1 MPTNHRDVE
10 KQLWSAADELRAN
23 SQLRSA
29 EYSTPVLG
37 LIFLRYADH
46 KFTQAEAE
54 FSRERER
61 QDQEAGAT
69 RRRRREIG
77 PTDYQARGVLYLPD
91 KARYSALLEL
101 PEGAEIGKAI
111 NEAMKAVEAENPE
124 LKEVLP
130 RNYQKFES
138 PLLFNLLRHI
148 NNVPMGIEGD
158 AFGKIYEYFLGKFAM
173 SEGQKGGEFFT
184 PTSIVKFIVEVIEPF
199 HGRIFDPAC
208 GSGGMFV
215 QSARFVQNHKRN
227 PNAEI
232 SVFGQERV
240 AETRRL
246 CRMNLAVH
254 GLSGD
259 IREANSYYEVAQGIK
274 EFYGKFDFVMA
285 NPPFNVDKVDKP
297 KLKDDKARFPF
308 GMPTVDNANYLWIQL
323 FYSAMGPKGRA
334 GFVMASSA
342 GDAGKS
348 ELEIRKQLIEAGAVD
363 VVVAVGSNFFYTVT
377 LPCTLWFL
385 DKGKAQTERRD
396 KVLFIDAR
404 HIFRQIDRAHREWKS
419 GCLEKY
425 ELSQTMPALAEI
437 EGLLVESPIDTDF
450 WDWSEALE
458 TEEAV
463 SQLIGP
469 VVERMR
475 KEAAPIIM
483 RLYSAKTYS
492 ATAKRLLANGSASLG
507 IMEDVAIALVRAAA
521 LSRGLND
528 ENGGQV
534 DLEDANVTK
543 RISSS
548 FSSLKRELSNL
559 DTLAILNKKP
569 DKEAADERAK
579 ALRDRKESFDAQAQ
593 AYLKDYLIRRGLLL
607 NHRRTKLLLN
617 ENDLKGSVDAIYAE
631 ELAEALNLWRTT
643 HGTNHIK
650 NLRDIVKAYRSEPDA
665 PRPYEDVAGLCKVA
679 TIADIETQ
687 GWSLNPGRYVGV
699 GERAADDFEFEAR
712 LEELNEELVKLNA
725 EARELEDQITENM
738 TRLLEKEVTPTRSAH
753 AS

>member
-1 MPTNHRDVE
+1 MPTNHREIE
-10 KQLWSAADELRAN
+10 KRLWSAADELRAN
-23 SQLRSA
+23 SKLRSS

-46 KFTQAEAE
+46 KFAQAEAD
-54 FSRERER
+54 FARERE
-61 QDQEAGAT
+61 QAT
-69 RRRRREIG
+69 SESASATSARKRRREISA
-77 PTDYQARGVLYLPD
+77 TDYHARGVLYLPER
-91 KARYSALLEL
+91 ARFSTLLEL
-101 PEGAEIGKAI
+101 PEGAEIGRAI
-111 NEAMKAVEAENPE
+111 NEAMKAVEAENKE
-124 LKEVLP
+124 LEGVLP

-148 NNVPMGIEGD
+148 SNVPMDIEGD

-232 SVFGQERV
+232 SIFGQERV

-259 IREANSYYEVAQGIK
+259 IREANSYYEVAPGVK

-285 NPPFNVDKVDKP
+285 NPPFNVDKVDKS
-297 KLKDDKARFPF
+297 KLKDDTKRFPF
-308 GMPTVDNANYLWIQL
+308 GMPTVDNANYLWIQE
-323 FYSAMGPKGRA
+323 FHSAMGEQGRA

-348 ELEIRKQLIEAGAVD
+348 ELEIRKKLIEVGAVD

-385 DKGKAQTERRD
+385 DKGKRETERRD

-404 HIFRQIDRAHREWKS
+404 HIYRQIDRAHREWKS

-425 ELSQTMPALAEI
+425 ELSESFPTLAEI

-450 WDWSEALE
+450 WDWNEKLE
-458 TEEAV
+458 TEEDV
-463 SQLIGP
+463 SRLIAP
-469 VVERMR
+469 VVERMK
-475 KEAAPIIM
+475 KEAAPIIA

-492 ATAKRLLANGSASLG
+492 AAAKKLISNGAESIGLT
-507 IMEDVAIALVRAAA
+507 EVVALALVRAAA
-521 LSRGLND
+521 LGRGLSE
-528 ENGGQV
+528 ENGRKV
-534 DLEDANVTK
+534 DLEDANVTR

-548 FSSLKRELSNL
+548 ISSLKRELNNL
-559 DTLAILNKKP
+559 DMLASLNKMPK
-569 DKEAADERAK
+569 DEAADARSK
-579 ALRDRKESFDAQAQ
+579 ALRERKESFDAQSQ
-593 AYLKDYLIRRGLLL
+593 AFLKEFLMGRGLLL
-607 NHRRTKLLLN
+607 NQGRARFPLDEGELN
-617 ENDLKGSVDAIYAE
+617 NSIEAIYAE
-631 ELAEALNLWRTT
+631 ELAEVINLWRAT
-643 HGTNHIK
+643 HRTNHIK
-650 NLRDIVKAYRSEPDA
+650 NLRDIVKAYRCEADA
-665 PRPYEDVAGLCKVA
+665 PKPYEDVAGLCKVT
-679 TIADIETQ
+679 TIAEIEAQ

-699 GERAADDFEFEAR
+699 GERGVDDFEFETKI
-712 LEELNEELVKLNA
+712 EELNEEFVMLNV
-725 EARELEDQITENM
+725 EARELEERITDNI
-738 TRLLEKEVTPTRSAH
+738 TKLLEGAAVAVKG
-753 AS
+753 

>member
-1 MPTNHRDVE
+1 MPTNHREIE
-10 KQLWSAADELRAN
+10 KRLWSAADELRAN
-23 SQLRSA
+23 SKLRSS

-46 KFTQAEAE
+46 KFAHAEAE
-54 FSRERER
+54 LTGESEKVRRE
-61 QDQEAGAT
+61 EAG
-69 RRRRREIG
+69 RRRRREISA
-77 PTDYQARGVLYLPD
+77 TDYHARGVLYLPE
-91 KARYSALLEL
+91 KARFSTLLEL

-111 NEAMKAVEAENPE
+111 NEAMKAVEAENKE
-124 LKEVLP
+124 LEGVLP

-148 NNVPMGIEGD
+148 SNVPMDIEGD

-215 QSARFVQNHKRN
+215 QSARFVQNRKRN

-232 SVFGQERV
+232 SIFGQERV

-259 IREANSYYEVAQGIK
+259 IREANSYYEVAPGVK

-285 NPPFNVDKVDKP
+285 NPPFNVDKVDKS
-297 KLKDDKARFPF
+297 KLKDDPRFPF
-308 GMPTVDNANYLWIQL
+308 GMPTVDNANYLWIQE
-323 FYSAMGPKGRA
+323 FYSAMGERGRA

-348 ELEIRKQLIEAGAVD
+348 ELEIRKQLIESGAVD

-385 DKGKAQTERRD
+385 DKGKRETERRD

-404 HIFRQIDRAHREWKS
+404 HIYQQIDRAHREWKS

-425 ELSQTMPALAEI
+425 ELNESFPALTEI
-437 EGLLVESPIDTDF
+437 EGLLIESPIDTDF
-450 WDWSEALE
+450 WDWNEELD
-458 TEEAV
+458 TEENV
-463 SQLIGP
+463 SRLVAP
-469 VVERMR
+469 VVERMK
-475 KEAAPIIM
+475 KEASPLIE
-483 RLYSAKTYS
+483 RLYSTKTYS
-492 ATAKRLLANGSASLG
+492 ATAKRLVSNGSESLG
-507 IMEDVAIALVRAAA
+507 LTQDVALALVRAAA
-521 LSRGLND
+521 LGRGLRK
-528 ENGGQV
+528 ENGGEV
-534 DLEDANVTK
+534 DLEEVNVTR

-548 FSSLKRELSNL
+548 LSSLKREINNL
-559 DTLAILNKKP
+559 DTLASLNKTP
-569 DKEAADERAK
+569 GDEAAAARSK
-579 ALRDRKESFDAQAQ
+579 ALRERKESFDAQSQ
-593 AYLKDYLIRRGLLL
+593 AFLKEFLMERGLLL
-607 NHRRTKLLLN
+607 NRARPRFPLSDG
-617 ENDLKGSVDAIYAE
+617 DLKNSVEVIYAE
-631 ELAEALNLWRTT
+631 ELAEAANLWRAT

-650 NLRDIVKAYRSEPDA
+650 NLRDIVKAYRGKPDA
-665 PRPYEDVAGLCKVA
+665 PKPYEDVAGLCKVA
-679 TIADIETQ
+679 TIADIEAQ

-699 GERAADDFEFEAR
+699 GKRAADNFEFEAR
-712 LEELNEELVKLNA
+712 LEELNEEFVMLTA
-725 EARELEDQITENM
+725 EARELEERIVENM
-738 TRLLEKEVTPTRSAH
+738 ALLLEREVAE
-753 AS
+753 A

>member
-1 MPTNHRDVE
+1 MAANHREIE
-10 KQLWSAADELRAN
+10 KRLWSAADELRAN
-23 SQLRSA
+23 SKLRSS

-37 LIFLRYADH
+37 LIFLRYADY
-46 KFTQAEAE
+46 KFGQAEAE
-54 FSRERER
+54 FARERE
-61 QDQEAGAT
+61 QAAHGAGEAGT
-69 RRRRREIG
+69 RRRFRRELG
-77 PTDYQARGVLYLPD
+77 PTDYQARGVLYLSE
-91 KARYSALLEL
+91 KARFSTLLEL

-111 NEAMKAVEAENPE
+111 NEAMKAVEAENKE
-124 LKEVLP
+124 LEGILP
-130 RNYQKFES
+130 RNYQKFDS
-138 PLLFNLLRHI
+138 SLLFNLLRHI
-148 NNVPMGIEGD
+148 NDVPMDIEGD

-240 AETRRL
+240 TETRRL

-259 IREANSYYEVAQGIK
+259 IREANSYYEVAPGVK

-285 NPPFNVDKVDKP
+285 NPPFNVDKVDKS

-308 GMPTVDNANYLWIQL
+308 GMPTADNANYLWIQE
-323 FYSAMGPKGRA
+323 FYSAMGDNGRA

-348 ELEIRKQLIEAGAVD
+348 ELEIRKKLIEAGAVD
-363 VVVAVGSNFFYTVT
+363 VIVAVGSNFFYTVT

-385 DKGKAQTERRD
+385 DKGKATTKRRD

-425 ELSQTMPALAEI
+425 ELGETFPALAEI

-450 WDWSEALE
+450 WDWNEELE
-458 TEEAV
+458 TEDLAEALV
-463 SQLIGP
+463 AP
-469 VVERMR
+469 VVERM
-475 KEAAPIIM
+475 KKDAEPIIE
-483 RLYSAKTYS
+483 RLYAPKTYR
-492 ATAKRLLANGSASLG
+492 AAAKQLLDNGAASLR
-507 IMEDVAIALVRAAA
+507 ITEDVAVALVRASA

-528 ENGGQV
+528 EENSGRV
-534 DLEDANVTK
+534 NLEDANVTK
-543 RISSS
+543 KITSSLA
-548 FSSLKRELSNL
+548 SLKRELNNL
-559 DTLAILNKKP
+559 DDLAALNKLP
-569 DKEAADERAK
+569 VDEAATIRTK
-579 ALRDRKESFDAQAQ
+579 ALGERKESYDAQAR
-593 AYLKDYLIRRGLLL
+593 AYVKDFLVRRGLLL
-607 NHRRTKLLLN
+607 NQKRVKLALD
-617 ENDLKGSVDAIYAE
+617 EGDLKGSINAVYAE
-631 ELAEALNLWRTT
+631 ELAEVLNLWRTT
-643 HGTNHIK
+643 HVTNHIK
-650 NLRDIVKAYRSEPDA
+650 NLRDIVKAYRGEPDA
-665 PRPYEDVAGLCKVA
+665 PQPYENVAGLCKVA
-679 TIADIETQ
+679 TIADIEAQ
-687 GWSLNPGRYVGV
+687 GWSLNPGRYVEV
-699 GERAADDFEFEAR
+699 GERAADDFEFETR

-725 EARELEDQITENM
+725 EGRELEGQITENI
-738 TRLLEKEVTPTRSAH
+738 TSLLETQLV
-753 AS
+753 